1 MFEHVQMPAKKL
13 VTYTQGSNL
22 VYIWKKD
29 LLNPKK
35 EKILKTLKLKSIKRI
50 ALLKQQQ
57 QQYDLFLI

>member
-1 MFEHVQMPAKKL
+1 MFEHVQMPSKKL

-57 QQYDLFLI
+57 QYDLFLI